1 MSLSP
6 VVRTAWQESR
16 DYFLITIGLVC
27 YAVGVTLFMLPY
39 EITTGGVAGVALII
53 YYATGLEVQVSYLA
67 INVTLLVFAVKIL
80 GWKFCFRTIYG
91 VAMLTVLLW
100 GLQRLAE
107 DNAGQLPLLVGDQ
120 RFMACVIGALFEG
133 TGLAFCFLNNGST
146 GGTDII
152 AAIVNKYRNVSL
164 GNVLMLCDVC
174 IISSCYPI
182 FHDWNRVVFGF
193 ATLLISNFTLDYI
206 MNHQRQSVQFLIFS
220 RNYRK
225 IADAINATG
234 RGVTVLDGTGWYTH
248 TERKVIVCL
257 VRRRSSIDILR
268 LIKGIDPYSFVSMCN
283 VQGVYGEGFDTIKVK
298 QLSKKRTLVF
308 ATNNEHKLEEV
319 RRILGDKFE
328 VRSLKD
334 IGCLVDIPETGS
346 TLQENALQ
354 KAQFVNRYFGFDVFA
369 DDTGLECEALDGAPG
384 VYSARYADDKTHHHD
399 DEANMQKLLRSLD
412 GKQSRR
418 ADFRTVIAF
427 VRTGHEPQYFEGRVD
442 GQIIKTRRGNAGF
455 GYDPIFQPDGKDK
468 TFAEMTGE
476 EKNALSH
483 RGRAVQ
489 KFVDYLTSNKI

>member
-1 MSLSP
+1 MGFSP
-6 VVRTAWQESR
+6 IVRRVWQESR
-16 DYFLITIGLVC
+16 DYFLITIGLIC

-39 EITTGGVAGVALII
+39 GITSGGVAGVSLIV
-53 YYATGLEVQVSYLA
+53 YYATGIEVQITYLF
-67 INVTLLVFAVKIL
+67 INATLLVFAVKIL

-91 VAMLTVLLW
+91 VSVLTVLMW

-107 DNAGQLPLLVGDQ
+107 NEVGELPQLVGDQ

-152 AAIVNKYRNVSL
+152 AAIVNKYKNVSL
-164 GNVLMLCDVC
+164 GNMLMLCDVV

-182 FHDWNRVVFGF
+182 FHDWDRVVFGF

-206 MNHQRQSVQFLIFS
+206 MNHQRQSVQFMIFS

-225 IADAINATG
+225 ISDAINATG
-234 RGVTVLDGTGWYTH
+234 RGVTVLDGMGWYTK

-268 LIKGIDPYSFVSMCN
+268 LVKSIDPYCFVSMGN
-283 VQGVYGEGFDTIKVK
+283 VQGVYGEGFDTIKA
-298 QLSKKRTLVF
+298 KKLNNKKTLVF

-319 RRILGDKFE
+319 RQMLGEKFE

-334 IGCLVDIPETGS
+334 IGCLVDIPETGK

-354 KAQFVNRYFGFDVFA
+354 KAKFVKHYFGFDVFA
-369 DDTGLECEALDGAPG
+369 DDTGLEVNALGGEPG
-384 VYSARYADDKTHHHD
+384 VYSARYADDEKHHHD
-399 DEANMQKLLRSLD
+399 DKANMQKLLQKMD
-412 GKQSRR
+412 GKTDRG

-427 VRTGHEPQYFEGRVD
+427 VQDGKEPQFFEGRVD
-442 GQIIKTRRGNAGF
+442 GRIVCEKRGTEGF
-455 GYDPIFQPDGKDK
+455 GYDPIFQPNGLDK
-468 TFAEMTGE
+468 TFAEMTAS
-476 EKNALSH
+476 EKNSLSH
-483 RGRAVQ
+483 RGRAVEE
-489 KFVDYLTSNKI
+489 FVRYLSDKKG